1 MKVINL
7 ISDEAIQ
14 EYDEN
19 KRPYWLL
26 FNITKSRNISN
37 RGIKSYICIGFVYS
51 LIPQHYYKYD
61 FLST

>member
-1 MKVINL
+1 MKLINL

-37 RGIKSYICIGFVYS
+37 RGIKSYICIGFVY
-51 LIPQHYYKYD
+51 
-61 FLST
+61 